1 MLTLTL
7 VVGLGVCQAAMQGPL
22 SALFTELF
30 PTTIRY
36 TGVSV
41 VYQLSSLGA
50 GLVPVAFTAIINAT
64 GTGDTWLISVL
75 LAAAALLSLACA
87 LALPE
92 TVRSSL
98 RDTGRMAEEPT
109 ASMHPPSPR

>member
-1 MLTLTL
+1 
-7 VVGLGVCQAAMQGPL
+7 MQGPH

-30 PTTIRY
+30 PTRVRY

-50 GLVPVAFTAIINAT
+50 GLTPVAFAAIVSVT
-64 GTGDTWLISVL
+64 GVGNTWLVSTL
-75 LAAAALLSLACA
+75 LAGAALLSLVCP

-92 TVRSSL
+92 TVQTSL
-98 RDTGRMAEEPT
+98 RDVERVTDQPTGGQRAAKIWT
-109 ASMHPPSPR
+109 TQ